1 MPPLTRW
8 FIKASM
14 VSLTLAFLTRAIMAI
29 LPTWDL
35 QLMVAALAPV
45 YLHLFMWGWV
55 TQLIFGV
62 VYWMF
67 PKYTRDQPHGHEGL
81 WLATFWFFNVGL
93 ALRVIGEPLHLV
105 RPEALWAWLTAL
117 SAILQWLAGIFFV
130 FNTWRRVK
138 ER

>member
-8 FIKASM
+8 FIKTSM
-14 VSLTLAFLTRAIMAI
+14 VSLILAFLTRGIMTLAPI
-29 LPTWDL
+29 WGWQSL
-35 QLMVAALAPV
+35 VAALAPV

-67 PKYTRDQPHGHEGL
+67 PKYSKEKPHGHEGL
-81 WLATFWFFNVGL
+81 WLATFWCFNVGL
-93 ALRVIGEPLHLV
+93 ILRVIGEPLHLL

-117 SAILQWLAGIFFV
+117 SAVLQWLAGMFFV
-130 FNTWRRVK
+130 ANTWNRVK

>member
-8 FIKASM
+8 FIKAAL
-14 VSLTLAFLTRAIMAI
+14 VSLVLALVTRTVMGA
-29 LPTWDL
+29 LPMWNL
-35 QLMVAALAPV
+35 QAGVAALAPV

-67 PKYTRDQPHGHEGL
+67 PKYSKENPHGHEGL
-81 WLATFWFFNVGL
+81 WLATFWLFNIGL
-93 ALRVIGEPLHLV
+93 ALRVIGEPLHLL

-117 SAILQWLAGIFFV
+117 SAVLQWLAGLAFV
-130 FNTWRRVK
+130 VNTWGRVK
-138 ER
+138 EH

>member
-14 VSLTLAFLTRAIMAI
+14 ISFVVALLTRALMAV
-29 LPTWDL
+29 LPVWDL
-35 QLMVAALAPV
+35 QMVAAALSPV
-45 YLHLFMWGWV
+45 FLHLFMWGWI

-67 PKYTRDQPHGHEGL
+67 PKYTQSQPRGNEPL

-93 ALRVIGEPLHLV
+93 VLRVIGEPVHVL

-117 SAILQWLAGIFFV
+117 SALLQWVAGIAFV
-130 FNTWRRVK
+130 INTWARVK